1 MDMLRWLHATP
12 THIAYGYCVDHD
24 DVKVLALIFPSCTFY
39 NAPYSCLE
47 LHTCRV
53 EVIDAILYK
62 QSFFW
67 VGPARR
73 RRLKFQRLSTSSP
86 SALSKVGLGLDTK
99 I

>member
-1 MDMLRWLHATP
+1 M
-12 THIAYGYCVDHD
+12 
-24 DVKVLALIFPSCTFY
+24 
-39 NAPYSCLE
+39 
-47 LHTCRV
+47 

-73 RRLKFQRLSTSSP
+73 RKAEIP
-86 SALSKVGLGLDTK
+86 KAVD